1 MKSLFNEA
9 YRRDMDQVALTGQE
23 KETIL
28 RMLEEEKPVKTV
40 KLTFKTVLLAA
51 ALCVAMAV
59 TALAVSPGLREA
71 LGAFWPYS
79 QTMEGMT
86 AVDQGIEVKVVSA
99 LSDGN
104 IIRLY
109 FTARDTEGD
118 RLDEFTS
125 TNFQMDMPSQS
136 AGQWKSGTL
145 YLPEL
150 VSYDPETKTAL
161 FTTGLVGDG
170 LPVSDLTV
178 SAGAQVFTPGQHEF
192 RFQLPEL
199 GTPGTVQSK
208 TLDSGETV
216 LLPGQTPKELESDV
230 FSLSSYGFGGDG
242 KLHILYQLHIPV
254 EKAYM
259 NTFLSSRIW
268 EAGDLAGNALSQQYN
283 RGSQDAL
290 FREDGTVY
298 YDFSYEVGLEDAA
311 DVLPWEVYGIIDSG
325 KEIKGTWKFE
335 IPLENAEVRTVDL
348 SGSNTVLSGITGTR
362 ISITSIGATV
372 EGDPKGNRGTLGFPM
387 TFFVDDGSRIHG
399 TVDSNHYSP
408 NYCSDHSSFSEPL
421 DIDRVV
427 GIAIGKWYIP
437 IEGNTAQPGHWLSEL
452 P

>member
-1 MKSLFNEA
+1 MFQDEYRKDIEA
-9 YRRDMDQVALTGQE
+9 VGPTEEQLARLTAALAEQE
-23 KETIL
+23 ET
-28 RMLEEEKPVKTV
+28 PVKTV
-40 KLTFKTVLLAA
+40 KLTLKAVLIAA

-59 TALAVSPGLREA
+59 TVLAVSPGLREA

-79 QTMEGMT
+79 QTMKGMT
-86 AVDQGIEVKVVSA
+86 VVDQGIEVKVVSA

-104 IIRLY
+104 VIRLY
-109 FTARDTEGD
+109 VTARDLEGD

-170 LPVSDLTV
+170 LPLSDLTV
-178 SAGAQVFTPGQHEF
+178 TAGAQVFTPGQHEF

-208 TLDSGETV
+208 KLDSGETV
-216 LLPGQTPKELESDV
+216 LVPGQTPKELESDV

-242 KLHILYQLHIPV
+242 KLHILYQLHVPV

-259 NTFLSSRIW
+259 NTFLSSRIG
-268 EAGDLAGNALSQQYN
+268 EAGDPAGNALSQRYN
-283 RGSQDAL
+283 RGSQDIL
-290 FREDGTVY
+290 FREGGVVY
-298 YDFSYEVGLEDAA
+298 YDFSYEVGPEDGV
-311 DVLPWEVYGIIDSG
+311 DVLPREVYGSIESG

-335 IPLENAEVRTVDL
+335 IPLKNAEVRSIDL
-348 SGSNTVLSGITGTR
+348 SGSNTVISGTTGTR
-362 ISITSIGATV
+362 ILLTSIGVTV
-372 EGDPKGNRGTLGFPM
+372 EGNPEGNKGMLTFPVTVFM
-387 TFFVDDGSRIHG
+387 DDGSRIHG
-399 TVDSNHYSP
+399 AIDSNHYDP
-408 NYCSDHSSFSEPL
+408 NYCSAHSSFSEPL

-427 GIAIGKWYIP
+427 GVAIGQWYIP
-437 IEGNTAQPGHWLSEL
+437 IEGDTAQPGRWLPEL

>member
-1 MKSLFNEA
+1 MFQDRYRKDIEA
-9 YRRDMDQVALTGQE
+9 VGPTEEQLARLMAA
-23 KETIL
+23 
-28 RMLEEEKPVKTV
+28 LEEQEETSMKTV
-40 KLTFKTVLLAA
+40 KWTFKTVLIAA
-51 ALCVAMAV
+51 CLCVAMAV

-79 QTMEGMT
+79 QTLEGMT

-104 IIRLY
+104 VIRLY
-109 FTARDTEGD
+109 MTARDLEGD
-118 RLDEFTS
+118 RLDEFTT

-136 AGQWKSGTL
+136 AGRWKSGTL
-145 YLPEL
+145 YLPEM

-178 SAGAQVFTPGQHEF
+178 SAGAQIFTPGRHEF

-199 GTPGTVQSK
+199 GMPGTVQSK
-208 TLDSGETV
+208 TLDNGETV

-242 KLHILYQLHIPV
+242 KLHILYQLHVPV
-254 EKAYM
+254 EKANM
-259 NTFLSSRIW
+259 NTFLSSRVW
-268 EAGDLAGNALSQQYN
+268 EAGDLAGNALSQRYN
-283 RGSQDAL
+283 RGSQDTL
-290 FREDGTVY
+290 FREDGAVY
-298 YDFSYEVGLEDAA
+298 YDFSYEVGPEDGL
-311 DVLPWEVYGIIDSG
+311 DVLPREVYGNIDSG
-325 KEIKGTWKFE
+325 KEIEGTWKFE

-362 ISITSIGATV
+362 ISVTSIGATV
-372 EGDPKGNRGTLGFPM
+372 EGDPKGSSGTLGFPV
-387 TFFVDDGSRIHG
+387 TVFVDDGSRIHG
-399 TVDSNHYSP
+399 TIDSNHYSP
-408 NYCSDHSSFSEPL
+408 NYCSTHSSFPEPL
-421 DIDRVV
+421 DIDRVM
-427 GIAIGKWYIP
+427 GIALGLWYIP
-437 IEGNTAQPGHWLSEL
+437 IEGNAAQPGYWLPEL

>member
-1 MKSLFNEA
+1 MFQDEYRKDMEAVGPTEEQLARLMAALAEQEEAPMKT
-9 YRRDMDQVALTGQE
+9 M
-23 KETIL
+23 
-28 RMLEEEKPVKTV
+28 
-40 KLTFKTVLLAA
+40 KLTLKAVLIAA

-59 TALAVSPGLREA
+59 TVLAVSPGLREA

-79 QTMEGMT
+79 QTMKGMT
-86 AVDQGIEVKVVSA
+86 VVDQGIEVKVVSA

-104 IIRLY
+104 VIRLY
-109 FTARDTEGD
+109 VTARDLEGD

-170 LPVSDLTV
+170 LPLSDLTV
-178 SAGAQVFTPGQHEF
+178 TAGAQVFTPGQHEF

-199 GTPGTVQSK
+199 GTPGTVRSK

-242 KLHILYQLHIPV
+242 KLHILYQLHVPV

-259 NTFLSSRIW
+259 NTFLSSRIG
-268 EAGDLAGNALSQQYN
+268 EAGDLAGNALRQRYN
-283 RGSQDAL
+283 RGSQDIL
-290 FREDGTVY
+290 FREDGVVY
-298 YDFSYEVGLEDAA
+298 YDFSYEVGPEDGV
-311 DVLPWEVYGIIDSG
+311 DVLPREVYGSIESG

-335 IPLENAEVRTVDL
+335 IPLKNAEVRSIDL
-348 SGSNTVLSGITGTR
+348 SGSNTVISGTTGTR
-362 ISITSIGATV
+362 ILLTSIGVTV
-372 EGDPKGNRGTLGFPM
+372 EGNPEGNKGMLTFPVTVFM
-387 TFFVDDGSRIHG
+387 DDGSRIHG
-399 TVDSNHYSP
+399 AIDSNHYDP
-408 NYCSDHSSFSEPL
+408 NYCSAHSSFSEPL
-421 DIDRVV
+421 DIDRAV
-427 GIAIGKWYIP
+427 GVAIGQWYIP
-437 IEGNTAQPGHWLSEL
+437 IEGNTAQPGSWLPEI